1 MRADGSARRAGSSGR
16 GRAVPDLGPATP
28 LIVVAI
34 VLYLL
39 FIVALYALTCV
50 LKGQQPEVSLPAD
63 TTVELPDGTVV
74 SADEA
79 TAFRRLQVEWRRAPA
94 KVH

>member
-1 MRADGSARRAGSSGR
+1 M
-16 GRAVPDLGPATP
+16 PDLGPATP

-39 FIVALYALTCV
+39 FIIGLYLLTCV
-50 LKGQQPEVSLPAD
+50 LKAQQPEVCLPAD

-74 SADEA
+74 SAEEA
-79 TAFRRLQVEWRRAPA
+79 AALRRMQLKWLASPA
-94 KVH
+94 KVR

>member
-1 MRADGSARRAGSSGR
+1 M
-16 GRAVPDLGPATP
+16 PDLGPATP

-39 FIVALYALTCV
+39 FIAGLYMLTCV
-50 LKGQQPEVSLPAD
+50 LKAQQPEVSLPAD

-79 TAFRRLQVEWRRAPA
+79 ASFRRLQLKWRRAPA
-94 KVH
+94 KVR